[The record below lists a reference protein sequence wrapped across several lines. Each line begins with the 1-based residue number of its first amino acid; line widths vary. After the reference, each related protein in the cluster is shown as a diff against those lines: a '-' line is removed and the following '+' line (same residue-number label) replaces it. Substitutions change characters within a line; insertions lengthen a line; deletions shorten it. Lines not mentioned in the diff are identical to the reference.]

1 LAAIKPS
8 TSRAAI
14 EERRYRPQTA
24 IKNRKNASK
33 IAVFEGS
40 DQVST
45 GYSVEQRNNVLA
57 GSASRQALLDKR
69 RFEAIEKIWAAMN
82 EHALKLKSISATVAM
97 LKYEE
102 VAKRAGDPRMQQ
114 MLSVFGTGVPKPN
127 EMPEIPSAEQLFV
140 PTLVWAY
147 FNAYAT
153 ILRTNVLI
161 FRMAQNGIDRI
172 DDLLSIEN
180 IRKALKAALPHQAK
194 FIDENEVARYYYLL
208 DEIESSLLTELQ
220 KVTEGRKP
228 IKHQLRGRKKSMTL

>member
-1 LAAIKPS
+1 MGCDERTRPKAQIDLSHRRNAQVRGGRQKGLAI
-8 TSRAAI
+8 R
-14 EERRYRPQTA
+14 E
-24 IKNRKNASK
+24 
-33 IAVFEGS
+33 
-40 DQVST
+40 
-45 GYSVEQRNNVLA
+45 
-57 GSASRQALLDKR
+57 
-69 RFEAIEKIWAAMN
+69 W
-82 EHALKLKSISATVAM
+82 
-97 LKYEE
+97 
-102 VAKRAGDPRMQQ
+102 
-114 MLSVFGTGVPKPN
+114 TGVPKPN

-220 KVTEGRKP
+220 KVTADQASASRAKEINDA
-228 IKHQLRGRKKSMTL
+228 IKRATAQQTEASTAKILAS